1 MLDSSIDLHELCNL
15 IDKHEKVSR
24 KFRREFEKFYRT
36 SNELSNAL
44 SEILHRLDVDTLI
57 PIAIPVKSIVYI
69 TQENNSKRPARVV
82 HIVIDMDSDFNTKIT
97 YECKWLYSDST
108 DTDVTFTNKD
118 VNTKVFL
125 INDYEAMK
133 AAQQTNTEKKG

>member
-1 MLDSSIDLHELCNL
+1 MLNSNIDLHKLSKL

-24 KFRREFEKFYRT
+24 KFRRT
-36 SNELSNAL
+36 SDKVSDAL

-82 HIVIDMDSDFNTKIT
+82 HIIVDMDSDLNIKTT
-97 YECKWLYSDST
+97 YRCKWLYSNPT
-108 DTDVTFTNKD
+108 ETDVTFTDKD
-118 VNTKVFL
+118 INTKVFL
-125 INDYEAMK
+125 IDDYEAMK

>member
-1 MLDSSIDLHELCNL
+1 MLNSNIDLHKLSKL

-24 KFRREFEKFYRT
+24 KFRRT
-36 SNELSNAL
+36 SDKVSDAL

-82 HIVIDMDSDFNTKIT
+82 HIVVDMDSDFNTKIT
-97 YECKWLYSDST
+97 YECKWLYSNLA
-108 DTDVTFTNKD
+108 DTDVTFTDKD

-125 INDYEAMK
+125 VEDYEAMK
-133 AAQQTNTEKKG
+133 TAQQTNTEKKG